1 MNGHY
6 CDNCESH
13 LNDEDYHGYGSWS
26 YTCPDCGFVYHHGRP
41 VGEQVAEFQNASV
54 SAPRN
59 MFNERTATWQ
69 GSGSSIRRLV

>member
-54 SAPRN
+54 NAAP
-59 MFNERTATWQ
+59 
-69 GSGSSIRRLV
+69 SGLRPGEDDR

>member
-26 YTCPDCGFVYHHGRP
+26 YTCPDCGFRYSHSIELP
-41 VGEQVAEFQNASV
+41 VSEQVKQFKAAQQPPA
-54 SAPRN
+54 
-59 MFNERTATWQ
+59 Q
-69 GSGSSIRRLV
+69 G